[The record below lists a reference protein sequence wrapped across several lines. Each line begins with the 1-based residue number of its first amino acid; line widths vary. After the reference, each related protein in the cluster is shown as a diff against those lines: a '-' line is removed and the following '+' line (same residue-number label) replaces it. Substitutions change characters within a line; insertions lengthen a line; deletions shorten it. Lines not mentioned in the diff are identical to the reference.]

1 MYYIYSIGSAIT
13 FACMLC
19 TVLVFQMLFPQE
31 NNTVADSSAVEKLI
45 VDTKDDTKALDDL
58 DQLIVTANAAV

>member
-45 VDTKDDTKALDDL
+45 VETEAVDDDL